1 VGLRIPAGRL
11 RPVRGWPDCLHADYG
26 AVVMDAVIIPLLA
39 GAITVVLVDMYQ
51 LWRDRLIQPET
62 PCGPVK
68 PLPDDVDP
76 NAFWSNPL

>member
-1 VGLRIPAGRL
+1 
-11 RPVRGWPDCLHADYG
+11 
-26 AVVMDAVIIPLLA
+26 MDANAIIIPLLA
-39 GAITVVLVDMYQ
+39 GAITVVLVDMWQ
-51 LWRDRLIQPET
+51 LWRDRNIGVIPET

>member
-1 VGLRIPAGRL
+1 
-11 RPVRGWPDCLHADYG
+11 
-26 AVVMDAVIIPLLA
+26 MDAVIIPLLA